1 MEVQTD
7 EPSTRPKVHLYR
19 DSDAQTDEPST
30 STTSITSHAV
40 DIASEV
46 DEPSADLMPPVKR
59 ARHDY
64 GAAAAAANHE
74 DDDDVVDVPIPDQ
87 VYSVLS
93 KTLGII

>member
-30 STTSITSHAV
+30 SSTAITNHAV

-46 DEPSADLMPPVKR
+46 DDSSVDLIPPAKR
-59 ARHDY
+59 ARHDS
-64 GAAAAAANHE
+64 GAAAAANDQ
-74 DDDDVVDVPIPDQ
+74 DDSSVVDVTIPDQ
-87 VYSVLS
+87 VYSVL
-93 KTLGII
+93 T